1 MDKREVINIVKKY
14 VNSISNIEK
23 PEKIYLYGSYSKG
36 KANKDSDID
45 VALVYDEF
53 NGNYIKTLGDLYFKT
68 IDIDTRI
75 EPIIIERKNDPSGF
89 LYDIEKTGIEIN
101 WNLVV

>member
-14 VNSISNIEK
+14 VNSISSIVQ

-36 KANKDSDID
+36 NANEDSDID

-53 NGNYIKTLGDLYFKT
+53 NGNYIKTLGELYFKT

-75 EPIIIERKNDPSGF
+75 EPIIVERKKDLSGF

-101 WNLVV
+101 

>member
-14 VNSISNIEK
+14 VNSISSIVE

-75 EPIIIERKNDPSGF
+75 EPVIIERKKDPSGF

-101 WNLVV
+101 

>member
-14 VNSISNIEK
+14 VNSISNIVQ

-53 NGNYIKTLGDLYFKT
+53 KGNYIKTLGDLYFKT

-75 EPIIIERKNDPSGF
+75 EPVIVERKNDPSGF

-101 WNLVV
+101 

>member
-14 VNSISNIEK
+14 VDSISSIVK
-23 PEKIYLYGSYSKG
+23 PEKVYLYGSYSKG
-36 KANKDSDID
+36 QATKNSDID

-75 EPIIIERKNDPSGF
+75 EPVIVERKKDPSGF

-101 WNLVV
+101 